1 MARAIK
7 NSNIQALSLGGNP
20 LSKKN
25 LLSFARLL
33 IKLPI
38 KQLGLSGVKLAN
50 AGAKHLFE

>member
-1 MARAIK
+1 MVTK
-7 NSNIQALSLGGNP
+7 LP
-20 LSKKN
+20 N

-38 KQLGLSGVKLAN
+38 KQLGLSGVKLEN